1 MPRVFATKVWGF
13 NPDRWAVLGFSRP
26 GSRDALAR
34 DIDPDDWVLHIGT
47 RVTGDT
53 NPRDRGKLLGLARLG
68 VTAIASEAGVEKQLW
83 QDYLDRNNG
92 RAKWPFGLPMVEARE
107 FVDRDTLDEYDIIP
121 RFRGANF
128 GLVLGTNAIE
138 LTAEEAER
146 VLAHSTVP
154 ARLYSSPDLTDARE
168 RDALR
173 RKLRRSPILPAPGQ
187 RTATY
192 EDQPGHTYALEL
204 VGEGVAKAVGQF
216 GIGGRLGKRV
226 FKVGYAI
233 DVRERVAALNFAF
246 PNLNSLRWKEY
257 ANQHHGTGIEAM
269 AMEER
274 IHNLLDAHTARG
286 AGNTE
291 TFVCTE
297 DVLMA
302 AWNRALVDT
311 SRSSQPLAD
320 DVT

>member
-34 DIDPDDWVLHIGT
+34 DIEPDDWVLHIGT
-47 RVTGDT
+47 RITGDT
-53 NPRDRGKLLGLARLG
+53 NRRDRGNLLGIARLG
-68 VTAIASEAGVEKQLW
+68 VTAISSEAGVEKQLW

-92 RAKWPFGLPMVEARE
+92 RAKWPFGLPMVEACE
-107 FVDRDTLDEYDIIP
+107 FVDRETLDEYDIIP

-146 VLAHSTVP
+146 VLALPSTPVT
-154 ARLYSSPDLTDARE
+154 LYSSPALNDARE

-173 RKLRRSPILPAPGQ
+173 RKLRRSPIPPAPGQ
-187 RTATY
+187 RTSTY

-204 VGEGVAKAVGQF
+204 VGEGVASAIGQY
-216 GIGGRLGKRV
+216 GVGGRHGKRV

-233 DVRERVAALNFAF
+233 DVKERVAALNFAF
-246 PNLNSLRWKEY
+246 PNLRSLRWVEY
-257 ANQHHGTGIEAM
+257 FQQRHDTGIEAM

-274 IHNLLDAHTARG
+274 VHNILDAHTAKD

-297 DVLMA
+297 DAILT

-311 SRSSQPLAD
+311 SKGSRQQVSENA
-320 DVT
+320 